1 MLRYSGFSN
10 IPSIPICVYSVV
22 ELINSNDEFK
32 CTFVHLNVRDDNE

>member
-22 ELINSNDEFK
+22 ELNYEFK